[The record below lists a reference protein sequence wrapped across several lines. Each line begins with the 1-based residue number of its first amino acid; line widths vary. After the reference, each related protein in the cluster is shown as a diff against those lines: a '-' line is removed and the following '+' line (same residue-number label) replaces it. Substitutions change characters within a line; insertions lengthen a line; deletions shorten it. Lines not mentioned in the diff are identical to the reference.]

1 MFVRCDL
8 IRLRFDGGTFSEI
21 IFSESTYIFPK
32 VFILKNNLFSR
43 NVPWWHHPIW
53 YNCIWLVNNIVVE
66 RATNLRQ
73 QLELPFMDNLEELQA
88 WPSFTIVAYYWTRTW
103 KFSLKPNKPL
113 RLQDRL
119 THKLGEKIATF
130 GTLPNYNNEL
140 LHNNFLSLGLRCLVD
155 RCTC

>member
-1 MFVRCDL
+1 MYFPRYL
-8 IRLRFDGGTFSEI
+8 SSKITF
-21 IFSESTYIFPK
+21 
-32 VFILKNNLFSR
+32 FSR

-53 YNCIWLVNNIVVE
+53 YNCIWLINNIVVE
-66 RATNLRQ
+66 RATNLSQ

-130 GTLPNYNNEL
+130 DILPNYNNEL